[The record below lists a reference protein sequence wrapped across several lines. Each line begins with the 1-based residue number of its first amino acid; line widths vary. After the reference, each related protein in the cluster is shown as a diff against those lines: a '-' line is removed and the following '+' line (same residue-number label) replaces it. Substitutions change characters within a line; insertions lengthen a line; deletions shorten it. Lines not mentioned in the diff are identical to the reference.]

1 MKFKYNPTTEKL
13 HILEASHN
21 EFYQLKQMLRRQV
34 KNAKWNA
41 AVKSGSWDGYI
52 DHFNN
57 GVINLGLWKECYK
70 LARYIGTPFEI
81 VNKEEF
87 PIFKGLDENHFRSFV
102 DEFFKNRK
110 DKDGNVF
117 FPYEHQIS
125 AAYKILKNRYC
136 TVEIATA
143 GGKSLVF
150 SMMLFYI
157 LKYIKKD
164 AKFLLVVPNTNLV
177 TQFYD
182 DLIDYNLGYN
192 KENTEPIKNLQ
203 LEEIMSDRPRRHREG
218 NPNVYIGTYQSLE
231 NEENWP
237 KDWFQQFYFVGCDE
251 AHSGKAPTVI
261 SVIERTFGAAYIR
274 YGMTGTLPIETSAE
288 FQTVCSL
295 FGPKV
300 AEVRADYLMD
310 LGIVSRL
317 KVRAFFLNHENDTL
331 QARLQKIKKA
341 GDPKRALDLEKEF
354 VRASE
359 KRTKFIARIVETCDN
374 NVLVLFHIKE
384 YGKKLLEEI
393 KTKLPNRVCHYID
406 GDIDN
411 KERTLIKKA
420 MEDTSKG
427 PQVLVASYGTLSTGV
442 NIKAIFNIIFTESFK
457 SDVIIRQSIGRG
469 LRLHPE
475 KDKLYVFDLVDMLG
489 KNEKIGRTM
498 HYNHYVKRK
507 RIYDH
512 QNYPNDSK
520 WLNL

>member
-1 MKFKYNPTTEKL
+1 MKFKYDPKTEKL
-13 HILEASHN
+13 HLLEASHA
-21 EFYQLKQMLRRQV
+21 EFFQLKNMLQREV
-34 KNAKWNA
+34 KGAKWNP
-41 AVKSGSWDGYI
+41 AVKARLWDGII

-70 LARYIGTPFEI
+70 LSRYIGTSFEI
-81 VNKEEF
+81 TNKEDF
-87 PIFKGLDENHFRSFV
+87 PIFRNLNEEHFREFV
-102 DEFFKNRK
+102 NEFFKNRT
-110 DKDGNVF
+110 DKDGKPF
-117 FPYEHQIS
+117 FPYEHQIA

-164 AKFLLVVPNTNLV
+164 AKFLLIVPNTNLV

-192 KENTEPIKNLQ
+192 KENDKPIENLQ

-231 NEENWP
+231 NEENWS
-237 KDWFQQFYFVGCDE
+237 KQWFKQFYFVATDE

-261 SVIERTFGAAYIR
+261 SVVSRTFSSAYIR
-274 YGMTGTLPIETSAE
+274 YGMTGTLPAETSAE
-288 FQTVCSL
+288 YQTICSL

-300 AEVRADYLMD
+300 AEVRADHLMD
-310 LGIVSRL
+310 LGIVSRV
-317 KVRAFFLNHENDTL
+317 KIRAFMLNHND
-331 QARLQKIKKA
+331 QKFQQRLIKIRKS
-341 GDPKRALDLEKEF
+341 GDPKKALDLEKEY
-354 VRASE
+354 VRNSE
-359 KRTKFIARIVETCDN
+359 KRTKFITKIVENCKN

-384 YGKKLLEEI
+384 YGKTLFEEVQ
-393 KTKLPNRVCHYID
+393 KKLPDRIMHYID
-406 GDIDN
+406 GDISNAD
-411 KERTLIKKA
+411 RSLIKKQ

-427 PQVLVASYGTLSTGV
+427 PQVLVASFGTLSTGV
-442 NIKAIFNIIFTESFK
+442 NIKAIFNIVFAESFK

-475 KDKLYVFDLVDMLG
+475 KDKLFVFDLVDMMDKDEKSG
-489 KNEKIGRTM
+489 KTG
-498 HYNHYVKRK
+498 HYNHYVERK

-512 QNYPNDSK
+512 QNYPNDVV